1 MFGLDYLTAIA
12 WLLFSAGLAGIIV
25 GLRRWMNGKGTR
37 VFWSSVAWTILTIVF
52 LLWLRTPAPAY

>member
-12 WLLFSAGLAGIIV
+12 WLLFSAGLAGIVV
-25 GLRRWMNGKGTR
+25 GLRRWFIGKGS
-37 VFWSSVAWTILTIVF
+37 VIFWASVIWTIFTIVL